1 MKRFKINKK
10 TFLWAVLIGLMGTVI
25 LTSVQAA
32 AFRAEKEELQQ
43 RLDREI
49 QEGIAEEIFRLHVVA
64 NSDSQEDQ
72 ELKMAVKKTVVDC
85 LAQGL

>member
-49 QEGIAEEIFRLHVVA
+49 QEGIA
-64 NSDSQEDQ
+64 
-72 ELKMAVKKTVVDC
+72 
-85 LAQGL
+85 